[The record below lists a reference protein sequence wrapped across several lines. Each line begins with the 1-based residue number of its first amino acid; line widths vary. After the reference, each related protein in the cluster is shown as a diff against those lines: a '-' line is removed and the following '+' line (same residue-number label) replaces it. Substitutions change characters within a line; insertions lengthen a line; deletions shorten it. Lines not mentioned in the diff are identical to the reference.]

1 MSALLARLLD
11 DAGLCPPG
19 RAPADAALPAHRE
32 AARDRVVGRLRCPA
46 SRFAELRTR
55 LVPEDFLDLV
65 LVADTGIED
74 LPDALDAVCA
84 EPRVRPSAVEIALPG
99 DADQARATAVM
110 LARLPAGP
118 RAHIGVRRSPGR
130 RDALDRIAAARARG
144 ADLGAHHRPDGPPA
158 DTAAFIR
165 ACADRDLPFTI
176 AAPSGHDVPNLLLAA
191 AAATRQRA
199 TGGVL
204 EALERKDPG
213 GVARELAG
221 LPEETARAVRRSLA
235 AVSVPDL
242 GAAMDALAL
251 IRKEAFSPSG
261 R

>member
-11 DAGLCPPG
+11 DAALCPPG

-46 SRFAELRTR
+46 SRFADLRTR

-74 LPDALDAVCA
+74 LPDALDAACA
-84 EPRVRPSAVEIALPG
+84 EPRVRPRAVEIALPG

-130 RDALDRIAAARARG
+130 ARRPGPHRRRPRPRRRPRRPPPDGRPARRHGGLHPCLRRSRSSLHHRG
-144 ADLGAHHRPDGPPA
+144 ALRPRRPEPPPGRGGGH
-158 DTAAFIR
+158 TPEI
-165 ACADRDLPFTI
+165 DR
-176 AAPSGHDVPNLLLAA
+176 
-191 AAATRQRA
+191 RC
-199 TGGVL
+199 
-204 EALERKDPG
+204 PG
-213 GVARELAG
+213 GA
-221 LPEETARAVRRSLA
+221 
-235 AVSVPDL
+235 
-242 GAAMDALAL
+242 
-251 IRKEAFSPSG
+251 
-261 R
+261 